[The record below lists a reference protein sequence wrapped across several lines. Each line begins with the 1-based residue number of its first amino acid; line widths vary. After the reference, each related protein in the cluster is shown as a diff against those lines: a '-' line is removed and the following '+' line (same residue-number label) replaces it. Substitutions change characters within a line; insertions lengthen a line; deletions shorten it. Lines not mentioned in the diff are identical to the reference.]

1 MSKSI
6 MQSTK
11 ECYLCRRD
19 AEAMDYHGDLTDKGL
34 DRHHIMYGY
43 GSRQQSEHW
52 GVWCW
57 LCKKHHNEDHGL
69 FAVHYNRELDRILR
83 RSAEQAFIE
92 RHSFEEWMRAFGK
105 NYLESDEIENAEKTK
120 SVTISK
126 DATIDKKGTGQTGD
140 GKNSKKTECP
150 EGFWFIK

>member
-1 MSKSI
+1 

-140 GKNSKKTECP
+140 GKNTKKTECP